1 MRFYPLQIA
10 AKSTL
15 RDYILV
21 RATEFLFKSIKTAS
35 NKTHNDSDVQEAIV
49 HKFLRKVNGLNL

>member
-35 NKTHNDSDVQEAIV
+35 KLIDSDVQEAIG
-49 HKFLRKVNGLNL
+49 HKFLGKVNGLNL